1 MPAAVMDIEA
11 PSSSEKQVT
20 ESVMEEVQSSA
31 PNLLFEGSLDTATSS
46 EIFSD
51 MPDLKQE
58 SITNK
63 SVTSSDVGYT
73 SSIGQLHRS
82 PKDIESPAAFY
93 GCCGFYNLGNTC
105 FMNAGLQ
112 CLFCNTHLV
121 KFFHEQFVLN
131 DVSKDTLT
139 GKFCQLV
146 RKVWSGNFSL
156 IHPLDFKGTLGM
168 YYPQFHDFRQH
179 DCQEF
184 VTLLL
189 DSLHE
194 SLNNARNNNNNNNN
208 NAFQKPMQAT
218 SSKSEQMAHTL
229 THSSSLDTS
238 SSSSMNVITQKSHS
252 SVSSSLSHST
262 KHTIS
267 AAAATEAEY
276 DELVAAAAT
285 ATTTATNSTSLAT
298 RNQNNSHMFS
308 LQHEQQAGNTAMG
321 ISSSSKLNLASYNT
335 ASAISNK
342 VEIQPK
348 SSALISNISN
358 CDLQQQ
364 QPSNSKLIATTPGVR
379 VALQGCSSGH
389 KKPFHYTPNQL
400 YTQGYNH
407 QVTMVNTAGTVTNT
421 TTTNICCSAA
431 ENISSSLTDVAA
443 GLTTSSALE
452 ECTEKVGGVKGQR
465 QFSSLVRN
473 FDSSPQKEMNQ
484 SVIPDNYISSSTQ
497 LYAAN
502 SGSNSITSS
511 TNQISIS
518 SEAATN
524 NRLGSVLS
532 FQNDSLCASSDQF
545 LVHSTNMSEAGAV
558 GPKCLPNIED
568 FYAKE
573 MKTLNTNVLVS
584 ELEEQIQT
592 DSEKFVKSDN
602 RNRLNAENCDNNLE
616 QILGAE
622 AAKADLGPGQ
632 EKVKDIN
639 IRLDKKSRSYQHYP
653 SPSCKSGLH
662 YEDWS
667 NINNI
672 KRIKIEADGDEKN
685 MKRQALQKFNLDH
698 STVRVEEIMADP
710 GCTMDE
716 ENEEEEEDMA
726 MEKDDDV
733 DDALLEDEEAEVSS
747 GGERHCKTSPLHES
761 PGPDADYTTADIEA
775 ADHSW
780 GCHLIKNNSIV
791 VDTFHGQFKNTVV
804 CSECCH
810 VSVTYEPFMYL
821 SVPIPHAMERQLC
834 VIFMPQVRSMPP
846 VRYLLNLNKNDNIY
860 KAKTELREVA
870 SQPDCD
876 IIMVEVVDSHITRV
890 LDDNILLRFVNDSAR
905 KIYAFEMAAPP
916 SSLDSSPTDSIGDLS
931 AVSSSFSAKEDL
943 TTVQPCSSTSPD
955 IFTNMDTFTLD
966 SFTPPSTPATVALS
980 SVSNT
985 PINTSYTAGFTN
997 TVTASS
1003 CKLKAPLSAD
1013 TKTSVMESVPPNPTS
1028 TDETTSGTSKCFSSS
1043 SVFPD
1048 SAMKEESDLCD
1059 SSVVSQQQQ
1068 SSSHS
1073 KSEVNA
1079 TNSPNMW
1086 DWPPPVT
1093 SPSSVAIP
1101 MTWESNLDTCDQPQ
1115 QQPIVSSSSLPPMAE
1130 HWRSC
1135 AICLEELL
1143 DTGLMVHA
1151 SCGGT
1156 FCHSCLEMSL
1166 KHHSVFSYTCPVC
1179 LAFANPSV
1187 EFVPLAD
1194 PESKRLRTRILAVPI
1209 AFRCL
1214 SKTDSDQLVLV
1225 GHPHI
1230 LYLPNNISGNVLY
1243 SCVDQVVPAL
1253 LEYTIVYTTEEGL
1266 QCSRCPS
1273 FNQCHGCIVQRMGR
1287 ITLQPGDHLTVM
1299 LNNISTKQLDELMQ
1313 KYVINHDSMENLR
1326 PDTPMSIY
1334 DCFRAF
1340 MQSETLDE
1348 HNPWFCPSCCKNC
1361 RAKKTMTVW
1370 RYPDNLIIYLKR
1382 FVFHE
1387 LTSTKIDNLVS
1398 FPLEH
1403 LDLSEFSSG
1412 PRTKHLI
1419 YDLHSI
1425 VCHFGGSNSGHY
1437 TCYAKHPKE
1446 DVWYYYN
1453 DETVCQQVPRDD
1465 HMSSAYVLF
1474 YVRQGTDVSFQ
1485 VPDKASYQFLG
1496 SGLNNSPTYNNAT
1509 THKPLNSGYA
1519 KGSDQS
1525 MALVLYQPQPLPT
1538 QTSTASPTSSSS
1550 LLSCQRV
1557 VESSDCS
1564 AKTSSPGPAES
1575 TSTASEQVEP
1585 DSTYDFYS

>member
-1 MPAAVMDIEA
+1 
-11 PSSSEKQVT
+11 
-20 ESVMEEVQSSA
+20 MEEVQSSV

-58 SITNK
+58 GITNK

-218 SSKSEQMAHTL
+218 SSKSEQMAHAL

-252 SVSSSLSHST
+252 SVSSSLSYST

-267 AAAATEAEY
+267 AAATTEAVYE
-276 DELVAAAAT
+276 ELVAAAAT
-285 ATTTATNSTSLAT
+285 TTTATNSTSLAT
-298 RNQNNSHMFS
+298 HNQNNSHMFS
-308 LQHEQQAGNTAMG
+308 LQHEQQAVNTAMG
-321 ISSSSKLNLASYNT
+321 ISSSSKLKLASYNT

-342 VEIQPK
+342 VEIQP
-348 SSALISNISN
+348 N
-358 CDLQQQ
+358 
-364 QPSNSKLIATTPGVR
+364 
-379 VALQGCSSGH
+379 
-389 KKPFHYTPNQL
+389 
-400 YTQGYNH
+400 
-407 QVTMVNTAGTVTNT
+407 
-421 TTTNICCSAA
+421 
-431 ENISSSLTDVAA
+431 
-443 GLTTSSALE
+443 
-452 ECTEKVGGVKGQR
+452 
-465 QFSSLVRN
+465 
-473 FDSSPQKEMNQ
+473 
-484 SVIPDNYISSSTQ
+484 
-497 LYAAN
+497 
-502 SGSNSITSS
+502 
-511 TNQISIS
+511 
-518 SEAATN
+518 
-524 NRLGSVLS
+524 
-532 FQNDSLCASSDQF
+532 
-545 LVHSTNMSEAGAV
+545 
-558 GPKCLPNIED
+558 
-568 FYAKE
+568 
-573 MKTLNTNVLVS
+573 
-584 ELEEQIQT
+584 
-592 DSEKFVKSDN
+592 
-602 RNRLNAENCDNNLE
+602 
-616 QILGAE
+616 
-622 AAKADLGPGQ
+622 
-632 EKVKDIN
+632 
-639 IRLDKKSRSYQHYP
+639 
-653 SPSCKSGLH
+653 
-662 YEDWS
+662 
-667 NINNI
+667 
-672 KRIKIEADGDEKN
+672 
-685 MKRQALQKFNLDH
+685 
-698 STVRVEEIMADP
+698 TVRVEEIMADP

-716 ENEEEEEDMA
+716 ENDEEEEDMA

-733 DDALLEDEEAEVSS
+733 DDTLLEDEEAEVSS
-747 GGERHCKTSPLHES
+747 VGERHCKTSLLHES

-1013 TKTSVMESVPPNPTS
+1013 TETSVMESVPPNPTS

-1068 SSSHS
+1068 LSSHS

-1313 KYVINHDSMENLR
+1313 QYVIDHDSMENLR

-1485 VPDKASYQFLG
+1485 VPDKASYQFLD

-1509 THKPLNSGYA
+1509 TQKPLNSGYA
-1519 KGSDQS
+1519 KGIY
-1525 MALVLYQPQPLPT
+1525 LY
-1538 QTSTASPTSSSS
+1538 SSQCLSVS
-1550 LLSCQRV
+1550 LSLCTFISV
-1557 VESSDCS
+1557 
-1564 AKTSSPGPAES
+1564 AFS
-1575 TSTASEQVEP
+1575 TSLFHTLFAFLSFSLSLSLFTSILLYLFFLSV
-1585 DSTYDFYS
+1585 